1 MPLILATRL
10 LSRLNCVC
18 MKLITDFLTKYYA
31 ACVEYACV
39 NSGIR
44 NLLTALNV

>member
-1 MPLILATRL
+1 
-10 LSRLNCVC
+10 

-44 NLLTALNV
+44 NLLTALNVWTRTQRLLEEI